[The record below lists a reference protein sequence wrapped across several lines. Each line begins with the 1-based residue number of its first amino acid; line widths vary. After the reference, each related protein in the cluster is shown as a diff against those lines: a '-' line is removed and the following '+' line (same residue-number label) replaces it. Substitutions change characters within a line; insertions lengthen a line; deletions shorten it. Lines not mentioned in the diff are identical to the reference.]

1 MKTALF
7 TTGLLGMWLLAKGG
21 PPPSSA
27 GVDLQWD
34 YDFEGNTNATSF
46 LVYWGTSSGVYQ
58 SIQTAWPVTSNTVSG
73 LNKNTTYFFNVKV
86 AANDGSVSDFAEE
99 VSIITPKK

>member
-7 TTGLLGMWLLAKGG
+7 TTGLLGIWLLAKGG

-34 YDFEGNTNATSF
+34 YDFEGNTNAA
-46 LVYWGTSSGVYQ
+46 
-58 SIQTAWPVTSNTVSG
+58 SIVTG
-73 LNKNTTYFFNVKV
+73 AKG
-86 AANDGSVSDFAEE
+86 AAMLLEDAE
-99 VSIITPKK
+99 K